1 VKHKLKSRIEVR
13 KQKGR
18 SKKDEEDGRRM
29 LGVPLFVSLVV
40 SSLLS
45 QLKVCWRDGCFVN
58 GKSGWLPQCLYVET
72 HRSLSLSVFKYTSMD
87 KRTTVFELLYVPAWW
102 ASHCLWVWFYQPQ

>member
-1 VKHKLKSRIEVR
+1 MNHAVCIAEFARKKKSKKKALKSQEHGKTVPMKHKLKSRIEVR

-18 SKKDEEDGRRM
+18 SKEDEEDGRRI

-45 QLKVCWRDGCFVN
+45 QLKVC
-58 GKSGWLPQCLYVET
+58 
-72 HRSLSLSVFKYTSMD
+72 
-87 KRTTVFELLYVPAWW
+87 
-102 ASHCLWVWFYQPQ
+102 